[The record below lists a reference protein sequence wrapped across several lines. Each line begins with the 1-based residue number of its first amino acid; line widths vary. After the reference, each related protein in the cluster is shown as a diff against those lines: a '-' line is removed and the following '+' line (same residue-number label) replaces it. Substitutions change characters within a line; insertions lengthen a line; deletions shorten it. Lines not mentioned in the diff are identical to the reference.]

1 MNILYITTDEQD
13 YLSDSLLIGLK
24 ELNNYN
30 IIEYPGNN
38 YIYKFINNETVKS
51 NLYGNGFTLYNL
63 IDKIKQNKISKLPL
77 NFNQY
82 DLIIFSSIARQY
94 NLFLN
99 ICKNID
105 NKKIILIDGEDTQ
118 EIVPFYGVFLKNPF
132 YFLKIKNLTKFI
144 YFKRELSETNI
155 YNKIY
160 NFLSISNRRII
171 NKFKTI
177 SFSIPAS
184 KIIEILP
191 VKLKMFPEHIV
202 DDEIRE
208 NLYNNF
214 ASTYKFNTE
223 KEYYNDLQ
231 ISKYGITTKR
241 SGWDCLRHYEIAANG
256 TVICFRD
263 LDKKPINCA
272 PHGLIIG
279 LNCISYSSFN
289 DLMNQIN
296 KIDETMYLNL
306 QIETL
311 KWAKK
316 FTTENIASKLISNIL
331 EFNKI

>member
-99 ICKNID
+99 IYKNID

-132 YFLKIKNLTKFI
+132 YFLKIKNLSKLGNLVTILKFKFI
-144 YFKRELSETNI
+144 PIVIVI
-155 YNKIY
+155 YIDH
-160 NFLSISNRRII
+160 F
-171 NKFKTI
+171 T
-177 SFSIPAS
+177 
-184 KIIEILP
+184 
-191 VKLKMFPEHIV
+191 KLC
-202 DDEIRE
+202 
-208 NLYNNF
+208 
-214 ASTYKFNTE
+214 T
-223 KEYYNDLQ
+223 
-231 ISKYGITTKR
+231 
-241 SGWDCLRHYEIAANG
+241 
-256 TVICFRD
+256 
-263 LDKKPINCA
+263 
-272 PHGLIIG
+272 
-279 LNCISYSSFN
+279 
-289 DLMNQIN
+289 
-296 KIDETMYLNL
+296 
-306 QIETL
+306 
-311 KWAKK
+311 
-316 FTTENIASKLISNIL
+316 
-331 EFNKI
+331 